1 MTVKKAKRFLGRGAR
16 MVAIIVAILWS
27 AFPIYLVVSSSFK
40 QISDIFAVPTKM
52 IFAPTIENYVRLW
65 HDWPAF
71 FDSMLNSVIITVGA
85 TVVTIISS
93 AMAGWVLS
101 RYSSRSLTVSAFAM
115 IGLRLFPPIVIILP
129 LFPAANLVGLNDT
142 RILIVILYASFFV
155 SLATWI
161 MKAVFDQIPRE
172 IEQAAA
178 CDGASFWQTLIHI
191 SGPLGI
197 PGMIAAGVFVFI
209 YSWNEYFFP
218 FIFTTSNA
226 KTAPVVL
233 SEIMGSATG
242 VDWGVLFAAATI
254 QLVPIAVFIIVVQ
267 KFLIVGLTAGSVKG

>member
-1 MTVKKAKRFLGRGAR
+1 MAKRLLGRAAKT
-16 MVAIIVAILWS
+16 VAIIAAILWS

-40 QISDIFAVPTKM
+40 QIGDIFAVPTKL
-52 IFAPTIENYVRLW
+52 IFRPTIENYARLW

-71 FDSMLNSVIITVGA
+71 FDSMVNSVIITVGA
-85 TVVTIISS
+85 TLITIVSG
-93 AMAGWVLS
+93 AMAGWVFS
-101 RYSSRSLTVSAFAM
+101 RYSSRSLTVSAFGM
-115 IGLRLFPPIVIILP
+115 IVLRIFPPIVIILP
-129 LFPAANLVGLNDT
+129 LFPVVNLVGLNDT
-142 RILIVILYASFFV
+142 HILMMMLFSSFFV

-161 MKAVFDQIPRE
+161 MKAFFDQIPRE
-172 IEQAAA
+172 IEQAAET
-178 CDGASFWQTLIHI
+178 DGASFRQTLVHI

-242 VDWGVLFAAATI
+242 VDWGVMFAAATI
-254 QLVPIAVFIIVVQ
+254 QLLPIAVFIVVVQ
-267 KFLIVGLTAGSVKG
+267 RYLIAGLTAGSVKG